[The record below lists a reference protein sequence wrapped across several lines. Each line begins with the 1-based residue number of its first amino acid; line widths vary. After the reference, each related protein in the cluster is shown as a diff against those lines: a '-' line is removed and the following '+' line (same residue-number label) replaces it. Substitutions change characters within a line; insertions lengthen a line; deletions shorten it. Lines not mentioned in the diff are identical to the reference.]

1 MGVRLGTD
9 NAVHRSN
16 ASCRSGERRVV
27 KLMKNG
33 KSRFR
38 RLIAPVLI
46 TLLLVAYFGA
56 SLLGVV
62 SIPGPPLARLFA
74 LGLLVALIGASVF
87 VLVERIG
94 EVRSGEED
102 DLSKY

>member
-1 MGVRLGTD
+1 
-9 NAVHRSN
+9 
-16 ASCRSGERRVV
+16 
-27 KLMKNG
+27 MKKG
-33 KSRFR
+33 KSRCR

-62 SIPGPPLARLFA
+62 SIPGPPMAKLAASL
-74 LGLLVALIGASVF
+74 LLVALIGASVF